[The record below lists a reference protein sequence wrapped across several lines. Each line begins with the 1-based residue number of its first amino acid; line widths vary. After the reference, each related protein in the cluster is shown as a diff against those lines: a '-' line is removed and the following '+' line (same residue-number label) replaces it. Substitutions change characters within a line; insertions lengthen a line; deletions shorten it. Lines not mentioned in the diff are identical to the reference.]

1 MFAICAL
8 ATAGFAQQEEQ
19 GKKAVGYPAP
29 PQQNLKVPPARQ
41 KSTDDKAAPAVYL
54 SLQLNKLKDAYAQ
67 GDLSNLVATE
77 QRVQDLLR
85 QQVQALEAKIAADKT
100 AATPERLARLEK
112 MKSVLQK
119 FDGHSF
125 DLAKPSEAA
134 RDFAQLDAFAAALQA
149 ETESN

>member
-1 MFAICAL
+1 MKKLYLIMFAICAL
-8 ATAGFAQQEEQ
+8 ATAGSAQQEEQ

-77 QRVQDLLR
+77 
-85 QQVQALEAKIAADKT
+85 
-100 AATPERLARLEK
+100 
-112 MKSVLQK
+112 
-119 FDGHSF
+119 
-125 DLAKPSEAA
+125 
-134 RDFAQLDAFAAALQA
+134 
-149 ETESN
+149 